1 MSDRSSARC
10 ARVPERVKK
19 KIGFQTKR
27 YWLKISS
34 RTENLV
40 SPQCFLSA
48 TVGYSQVSIDYFK
61 LVIDVYN
68 TRMQCRLISLIEKID
83 HGLVNHDVIFIFED
97 RRPSRSVLIL
107 SLLRQPIQRAFDIL
121 ASDRV

>member
-1 MSDRSSARC
+1 M
-10 ARVPERVKK
+10 
-19 KIGFQTKR
+19 
-27 YWLKISS
+27 KISS

-97 RRPSRSVLIL
+97 RRPSRFVLIL

>member
-1 MSDRSSARC
+1 M
-10 ARVPERVKK
+10 
-19 KIGFQTKR
+19 I
-27 YWLKISS
+27 
-34 RTENLV
+34 
-40 SPQCFLSA
+40 FLSNNMKSA
-48 TVGYSQVSIDYFK
+48 KGLIANIECLLELYNAISTVSNDYFK

-97 RRPSRSVLIL
+97 RRPGRSVLIL